1 MQIINLL
8 LMISLCFCMRMYI
21 ETIGLNINNETY
33 SEQTNSHKYFKTVKN
48 SSVDKVACRTFAS
61 AAHLAAYVG
70 LAPVSRCSG
79 QSIRDEHLSRR
90 ENKTLK
96 RALYLS
102 TFATLRESDLQDL
115 LHTQHGPRKTTLLG
129 AYRHDQETLRCPVRY
144 GCATIPLQ
152 RYKYNRGQVPVT
164 GYFSLNEVTHTVT
177 EYKSLV
183 QSSHH

>member
-1 MQIINLL
+1 MEISQTLKIWFIAIKVHKKTIMQIINLL

-79 QSIRDEHLSRR
+79 
-90 ENKTLK
+90 
-96 RALYLS
+96 
-102 TFATLRESDLQDL
+102 
-115 LHTQHGPRKTTLLG
+115 
-129 AYRHDQETLRCPVRY
+129 
-144 GCATIPLQ
+144 
-152 RYKYNRGQVPVT
+152 
-164 GYFSLNEVTHTVT
+164 
-177 EYKSLV
+177 
-183 QSSHH
+183 